1 MTKTRTSKS
10 IREDKLGITFV
21 GVNKSSVV
29 YARTCEKE
37 FRPLTFSAYA
47 FAAYMYIYIYTR
59 HSLIRDR
66 DASRTRP
73 RLQRIEEIHFDGKQ
87 TENT

>member
-1 MTKTRTSKS
+1 MIETSRMDLSMTKTRTSKS

-47 FAAYMYIYIYTR
+47 FAAYMYIYIYI
-59 HSLIRDR
+59 HVIR
-66 DASRTRP
+66 
-73 RLQRIEEIHFDGKQ
+73 
-87 TENT
+87 